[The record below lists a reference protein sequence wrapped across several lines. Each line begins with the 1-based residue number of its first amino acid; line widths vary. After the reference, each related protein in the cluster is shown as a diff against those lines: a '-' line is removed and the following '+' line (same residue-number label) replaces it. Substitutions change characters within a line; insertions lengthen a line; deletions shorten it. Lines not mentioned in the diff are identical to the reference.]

1 MAAEKPSVLIIGGLG
16 YIGRFLA
23 LHINKN
29 DLASEVRLV
38 DKVLPQLAWLAPE
51 FDEACSSDKFIQADA
66 TRERKSSTN
75 NPPFPLPQALSRI
88 FDRADGKE
96 WDYVFNCGGET
107 RYSQEDEVYRLRSK
121 ELSLAVGREAA
132 KRKCKAFVELSTGMV
147 YKPDSS
153 PSKEGDKT
161 KPWSKIAVFKLQAE
175 EELAKIEGY
184 VRPPPAP
191 HEFLV
196 LVVLVLTLHAAR
208 LNLVVVRLAHVYGP
222 YASQWVATALC
233 MARVY
238 KHLNEEMKWLWT
250 KDLRTNTAHIDD
262 VTRALWDVAKWYDA
276 GKANWDEKEMGT
288 TPTFNVVDKGSTT
301 QGNVA
306 NLIGE
311 MFEIQ
316 TGFQGQ
322 FISTF
327 ARMNM
332 DSVVDDIN
340 DELLGPWA
348 DLLAEAGITRPG
360 PLTPFMEKELLKD
373 TDLSMDG
380 TRLEKVVGF
389 EYQKPQITKELLE
402 EVIESYKKMK
412 WWP

>member
-1 MAAEKPSVLIIGGLG
+1 M
-16 YIGRFLA
+16 
-23 LHINKN
+23 
-29 DLASEVRLV
+29 
-38 DKVLPQLAWLAPE
+38 
-51 FDEACSSDKFIQADA
+51 
-66 TRERKSSTN
+66 
-75 NPPFPLPQALSRI
+75 
-88 FDRADGKE
+88 
-96 WDYVFNCGGET
+96 
-107 RYSQEDEVYRLRSK
+107 
-121 ELSLAVGREAA
+121 
-132 KRKCKAFVELSTGMV
+132 
-147 YKPDSS
+147 
-153 PSKEGDKT
+153 
-161 KPWSKIAVFKLQAE
+161 
-175 EELAKIEGY
+175 
-184 VRPPPAP
+184 
-191 HEFLV
+191 
-196 LVVLVLTLHAAR
+196 
-208 LNLVVVRLAHVYGP
+208 VRLAHVYGP

-288 TPTFNVVDKGSTT
+288 TPTFNVVDKGTTT
-301 QGNVA
+301 QGTVA

-348 DLLAEAGITRPG
+348 DLLADAGITRPG

-389 EYQKPQITKELLE
+389 KYQKPQITKELLE

>member
-1 MAAEKPSVLIIGGLG
+1 MAENEKPSVLIIGGLG

-23 LHINKN
+23 LHIHKN
-29 DLASEVRLV
+29 NLASDVRLV

-51 FDEACSSDKFIQADA
+51 FSEACSQDKFMQADA
-66 TRERKSSTN
+66 SR
-75 NPPFPLPQALSRI
+75 PDALARI

-107 RYSQEDEVYRLRSK
+107 RYSQEDEVYKLRSLN
-121 ELSLAVGREAA
+121 LSIAVGQEAA
-132 KRKCKAFVELSTGMV
+132 KRKVKAFVELSTGMV
-147 YKPDSS
+147 YKSDSS
-153 PSKEGDKT
+153 PSKEGDKL

-175 EELAKIEGY
+175 EELAKIEG
-184 VRPPPAP
+184 
-191 HEFLV
+191 
-196 LVVLVLTLHAAR
+196 
-208 LNLVVVRLAHVYGP
+208 LNLVIVRLPHVYGP

-238 KHLNEEMKWLWT
+238 QHIQGEMKWLWT

-262 VTRALWDVAKWYDA
+262 VTRALWDIAAWYDA
-276 GKANWDEKEMGT
+276 GKAGWDEGAMGKKHI
-288 TPTFNVVDKGSTT
+288 FNVVDKSVTC
-301 QGNVA
+301 QGTMSNI
-306 NLIGE
+306 IGDLFKIE
-311 MFEIQ
+311 

-322 FISTF
+322 LISTF
-327 ARMNM
+327 ARMNL
-332 DSVVDDIN
+332 DSVVDDVN

-348 DLLAEAGITRPG
+348 DLLADAGITRPG

-380 TRLEKVVGF
+380 SRLEKLLGF
-389 EYQKPQITKELLE
+389 EYTKPVLTKELVE
-402 EVIESYKKMK
+402 EVIESYKRMN